1 LDCGI
6 SALISTT
13 MLTMGEVVKGLEAA
27 GIKKDFKVIVG
38 GAPVRESFA
47 KSIGADAYAT
57 DAIQGLKICNTWVT
71 M

>member
-1 LDCGI
+1 MDCGI

-38 GAPVRESFA
+38 GAPVTESFA
-47 KSIGADAYAT
+47 TSIGADAYAT
-57 DAIQGLKICNTWVT
+57 DAIQGLRICNTWVT
-71 M
+71 I